1 MANSVSSVK
10 VMPTYTGDTAVTVNS
25 KDVASG
31 SYSEDIALEVGP
43 NAITVAAGDK
53 TYTIT
58 VTREEEEQPPVGE
71 KPLLDG
77 LELSEGTL
85 TPAFDKDTF
94 SYTAAVGNE
103 VEGVQVKAFFADGI
117 TAMLGEDALESG
129 VYSEEI
135 PLQVGENEIVVTLSL
150 EGEESEYVIVVTRE
164 EEAVTEPEPTPGT
177 DKPSIPGSDEDQA
190 GGGDWDWPS
199 GSGNDSANGSGSGN
213 SDKENPSSGD
223 HSMIAGALAVL
234 ALSAGAAVVL
244 SRKRK

>member
-1 MANSVSSVK
+1 M
-10 VMPTYTGDTAVTVNS
+10 
-25 KDVASG
+25 
-31 SYSEDIALEVGP
+31 
-43 NAITVAAGDK
+43 
-53 TYTIT
+53 
-58 VTREEEEQPPVGE
+58 
-71 KPLLDG
+71 
-77 LELSEGTL
+77 
-85 TPAFDKDTF
+85 
-94 SYTAAVGNE
+94 
-103 VEGVQVKAFFADGI
+103 QVKAFFADGI
-117 TAMLGEDALESG
+117 TAMLGEEALESG

-135 PLQVGENEIVVTLSL
+135 PLQVGENEIVVTLRL

-177 DKPSIPGSDEDQA
+177 DKPSIPGSDEDQV